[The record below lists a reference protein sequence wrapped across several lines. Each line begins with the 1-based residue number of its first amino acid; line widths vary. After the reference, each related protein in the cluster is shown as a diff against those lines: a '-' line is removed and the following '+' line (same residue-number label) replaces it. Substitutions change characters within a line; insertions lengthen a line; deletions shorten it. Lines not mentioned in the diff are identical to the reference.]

1 MNESVKSGPVPRY
14 YQLKEFIRERIRSG
28 EWTPGMLI
36 PSERELCER
45 YGISRMTAR
54 QAITELV
61 NEGLLYR
68 EQGKGTFVDRA
79 RPKIPQQ
86 LMSLTGFTQDIRG
99 REQRPGAHVLEAGM
113 WDADGAT
120 AEALR
125 IKPGQPVFRLRRL
138 RLADTEPLAIE
149 TTRVNFIGCERL
161 LDYDLEHDS
170 LYRVLTEIF
179 DMPPVAADQEI
190 EADLA
195 GAEEANL
202 LGLTPGDP
210 VLRTRRTT
218 TTRRG
223 QPIEFAV
230 SLYRGDKY
238 RFFTR
243 LVRDLE

>member
-1 MNESVKSGPVPRY
+1 
-14 YQLKEFIRERIRSG
+14 
-28 EWTPGMLI
+28 
-36 PSERELCER
+36 
-45 YGISRMTAR
+45 
-54 QAITELV
+54 
-61 NEGLLYR
+61 
-68 EQGKGTFVDRA
+68 
-79 RPKIPQQ
+79 
-86 LMSLTGFTQDIRG
+86 
-99 REQRPGAHVLEAGM
+99 
-113 WDADGAT
+113 
-120 AEALR
+120 
-125 IKPGQPVFRLRRL
+125 
-138 RLADTEPLAIE
+138 
-149 TTRVNFIGCERL
+149 
-161 LDYDLEHDS
+161 
-170 LYRVLTEIF
+170 
-179 DMPPVAADQEI
+179 MPPVAADQEI